1 MAPKS
6 KRRKIDP
13 LQSPCRRKDP
23 SPVTMKAKDAVAT
36 LKAKD
41 ALATAK
47 AKEAPALMKA
57 TKKANHAPAT
67 KQAND
72 APAAKKAK
80 DATPVKTSTVF
91 GTQGSIVDVR
101 IQQARNFAV
110 AEAQKD
116 GCTGNYKIF
125 DSPFGNFLV
134 PVVPSRAELAG

>member
-1 MAPKS
+1 
-6 KRRKIDP
+6 
-13 LQSPCRRKDP
+13 
-23 SPVTMKAKDAVAT
+23 MKAKDAVAT

-47 AKEAPALMKA
+47 SKEAPAMMKA
-57 TKKANHAPAT
+57 TKKANDAPAT
-67 KQAND
+67 
-72 APAAKKAK
+72 KKAK

-134 PVVPSRAELAG
+134 PVVPSQAELAE

>member
-23 SPVTMKAKDAVAT
+23 SPVTVKAKDAATT

-47 AKEAPALMKA
+47 AKEAPAMMK
-57 TKKANHAPAT
+57 
-67 KQAND
+67 AND
-72 APAAKKAK
+72 APATKKAK
-80 DATPVKTSTVF
+80 DATPMKTSPAF
-91 GTQGSIVDVR
+91 GAQGSIADVR
-101 IQQARNFAV
+101 VQQARNSAV
-110 AEAQKD
+110 AQAQKD

-134 PVVPSRAELAG
+134 PVVPSRAELGG